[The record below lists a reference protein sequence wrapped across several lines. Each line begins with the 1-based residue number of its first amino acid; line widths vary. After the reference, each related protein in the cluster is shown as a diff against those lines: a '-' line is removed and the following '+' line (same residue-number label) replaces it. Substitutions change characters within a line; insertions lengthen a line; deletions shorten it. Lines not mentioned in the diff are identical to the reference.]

1 MSHIEPAGAEPEATS
16 SPRRL
21 PFSFSVPWNLF
32 LITVGGFVFSFGFKA
47 VLMPHGFLAGGFAGA
62 GQLCATFSGLLT
74 PGWWYLIL
82 NLPVFL
88 LGWIML
94 SRRFFFYS
102 LYGMVLITL
111 YIQYIPWTI
120 DIHDNVLALF
130 VAGSIM
136 GAGTG
141 ISLRSLGSGGGLDIV
156 GILLFQKY
164 NLSVGQVG
172 FAFNLVVFGLG
183 LIFLDTDLVLYS
195 LLLVFIQSQVLDYV
209 LGLFNQRR
217 MALVISDQAEAI
229 AQKVITELQR
239 GATLFYGRG
248 AFTKQKRSILLTVV
262 NNLQVKRL
270 EEIVYTLDPE
280 AFTIFGNTLSVLG
293 RGFSTRKRY

>member
-1 MSHIEPAGAEPEATS
+1 MSHNEPAGVGDRAHAA
-16 SPRRL
+16 PRRL

-32 LITVGGFVFSFGFKA
+32 LITVGGFVFSLGFKA

-62 GQLCATFSGLLT
+62 SQLCAIFSGLLT
-74 PGWWYLIL
+74 PGWWYLLL
-82 NLPVFL
+82 NVPVFI
-88 LGWIML
+88 LGWVML

-102 LYGMVLITL
+102 LYGMLLITL
-111 YIQYIPWTI
+111 FIQYIPWTVH
-120 DIHDNVLALF
+120 IHDNVLALF

-141 ISLRSLGSGGGLDIV
+141 ISLRSVGSGGGLDIV
-156 GILLFQKY
+156 AILLFQKY

-172 FAFNLVVFGLG
+172 FAFNLAVFGLG
-183 LIFLDTDLVLYS
+183 LAFLDTDRVLYS
-195 LLLVFIQSQVLDYV
+195 VLLVFIQSQVLDYV

-217 MALVISDQAEAI
+217 MALVISDQAELI
-229 AQKVITELQR
+229 AERVISELQR

-248 AFTKQKRSILLTVV
+248 AFTGKKKSILLTVV

-270 EEIVYTLDPE
+270 EEIVYTIDPD

-293 RGFSTRKRY
+293 KGFSARKRY

>member
-1 MSHIEPAGAEPEATS
+1 MRTTEPVEAGERIASA
-16 SPRRL
+16 PRRL
-21 PFSFSVPWNLF
+21 PFSFSVPWNMF
-32 LITVGGFVFSFGFKA
+32 LIATGGFVFSFGFKA
-47 VLMPHGFLAGGFAGA
+47 VLAPHGFLAGGFAGA
-62 GQLCATFSGLLT
+62 SQLCATFSGVLT
-74 PGWWYLIL
+74 PAWWYLLL
-82 NLPVFL
+82 NVPVFI

-102 LYGMVLITL
+102 LYGMLLITF
-111 YIQYIPWTI
+111 YIQFIPWTI
-120 DIHDNVLALF
+120 QIHDNVLALF

-183 LIFLDTDLVLYS
+183 LVFLDTDLVLYS

-217 MALVISDQAEAI
+217 MALVISDHAEEI

-248 AFTKQKRSILLTVV
+248 AFTRQKRSIVLTVV

-293 RGFSTRKRY
+293 KGFSTRKRY